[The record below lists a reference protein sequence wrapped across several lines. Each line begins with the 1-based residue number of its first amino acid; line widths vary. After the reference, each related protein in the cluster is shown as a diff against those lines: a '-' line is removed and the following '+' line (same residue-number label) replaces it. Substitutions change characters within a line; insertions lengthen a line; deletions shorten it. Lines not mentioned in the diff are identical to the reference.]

1 MRNSLI
7 NKRQWLRR
15 SVGAGLVAGGLLC
28 GPGVIARADGTNTVT
43 LTASCDNGQTMT
55 FQIAGSNG
63 AFPSGLRVVDSSSVF
78 TIHQFTATSPTGV
91 VLFTTKNDSGV
102 ANNQALVSC
111 SHTSTTSGDV
121 FTWTGFF
128 TPAS

>member
-1 MRNSLI
+1 MTNNQTNTWR
-7 NKRQWLRR
+7 WLRR
-15 SVGAGLVAGGLLC
+15 SVGTALVAGGLLC
-28 GPGVIARADGTNTVT
+28 GTGVVARADGTNTVT

-78 TIHQFTATSPTGV
+78 TIHQFTVTSPTGV
-91 VLFTTKNDSGV
+91 VLFTTKNDAGV
-102 ANNQALVSC
+102 ANNKALVSC
-111 SHTSTTSGDV
+111 SHTSATTGNI